1 MELLAPAGNAA
12 ALRAAVQSGADAV
25 YIGGKS
31 FGARQSADN
40 FTNEEIKKWA
50 DYCHLYG
57 VDLHVTVNTLVKEKE
72 LAPLQQYIKALNAA
86 NVDALIVQDIG
97 AAEIIKNTCPDLTLH
112 ASTQM
117 SVTTLDE
124 VNELQKLGF

>member
-72 LAPLQQYIKALNAA
+72 LASLQQYIKALNAA
-86 NVDALIVQDIG
+86 NVDALIVQ
-97 AAEIIKNTCPDLTLH
+97 
-112 ASTQM
+112 
-117 SVTTLDE
+117 
-124 VNELQKLGF
+124 